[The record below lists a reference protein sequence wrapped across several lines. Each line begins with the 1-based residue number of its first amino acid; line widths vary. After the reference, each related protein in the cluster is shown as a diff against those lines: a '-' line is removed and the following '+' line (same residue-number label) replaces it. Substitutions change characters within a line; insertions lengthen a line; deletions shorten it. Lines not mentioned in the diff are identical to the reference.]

1 VKTFLE
7 PVSGFEPLTCRLQEL
22 RPHAP
27 YALAAPMTHVIALTA
42 LAALGLSRA
51 SSHEPSHADGRQ
63 RSMTVTERGDRYLL
77 QRQGNLTTWSN
88 KFLH

>member
-1 VKTFLE
+1 MLASGSRDSFHASHSNCSKNFLYVE
-7 PVSGFEPLTCRLQEL
+7 PVSGFEPLACRLQEV

-51 SSHEPSHADGRQ
+51 SSHEPSHADGRT
-63 RSMTVTERGDRYLL
+63 TVHDRN
-77 QRQGNLTTWSN
+77 RAW
-88 KFLH
+88 